1 MKLLSSYKAGL
12 KKSLRAL
19 STVFILWAISFIG
32 TIILVNPIQ
41 REFINILGDSM
52 ITEMMYVESG
62 FDLTTDLIEPLASA
76 VISFSTSFLII
87 GILVFLAGIF
97 VTAGI
102 FRVLYSRRKPFRKGL
117 FFKGA
122 DRGFVG
128 YLIIALISGLVS
140 GFLFLLLI
148 LVPFVIAFIMGA
160 GETGLIIT
168 GIAGLFV
175 YALVLPFILLVAD
188 FARVNLVADKWEGPA
203 GALKNGIKLTFSRL
217 KPLWLTMFIIIL
229 LTGLFSWLITKIVLN
244 SETNTGLSILM
255 LMLLS
260 QILLFI
266 KCWLKVIR
274 YGIMTAI
281 YEEEHAG

>member
-1 MKLLSSYKAGL
+1 MKLLSSYKTGF

-19 STVFILWAISFIG
+19 STVFILWVISFIG
-32 TIILVNPIQ
+32 TLILVNPIQ

-52 ITEMMYVESG
+52 ITEMMYVDSG

-128 YLIIALISGLVS
+128 YLVIALVSGLVS

-168 GIAGLFV
+168 GVAGLCA
-175 YALVLPFILLVAD
+175 YALVLPFILLAAD
-188 FARVNLVADKWEGPA
+188 FARVNLVADKWESPT
-203 GALKNGIKLTFSRL
+203 GAIANGIKLTISKL
-217 KPLWLTMFIIIL
+217 KPLWLTMFVIIL
-229 LTGLFSWLITKIVLN
+229 ITGLFSWLITRIVLN

-255 LMLLS
+255 LLVLS

-281 YEEEHAG
+281 YEEEHAE